1 MASCSDKF
9 KMPIRPLELRR
20 SESPMFKRIRYQ
32 QGCIAR
38 EGRNNGP
45 DVWIFRWRETQP
57 DGERTNR
64 KVVVGTVEEY
74 STRSAAQ
81 KAADSLRIHVN
92 KETPRSL
99 LQPLTCEQ
107 LIAHYVEREL
117 AEDNDKRAYSTK
129 AAYKCYLDNWILPRW
144 RNYLLAEVKSVAV
157 EEWLG
162 NLPMAAGTKA
172 KLRNIMSAIFSHAMR
187 HEWAEKNPISLVR
200 QSAKREV
207 IPSVLD
213 LAEISALLTELQHPY
228 RQMVLLAAATGLR
241 ASELLGLKW
250 RDINFDSL
258 EISLNRGVVHQVIGD
273 LKTEASRKPLP
284 LDPDLAQSLL
294 AWRRMSPFDR
304 EHDWVF
310 ASPALRGKQ
319 PYWPENLLRRHI
331 RPAAKRCGIN
341 TPIGWHTFRHSYAT
355 HLKANG
361 EDVKVVQESLRHANS
376 RITLDTYTQAL
387 TPAKREAQTKVV
399 RMILPKRIQTAEA
412 GGGN

>member
-1 MASCSDKF
+1 
-9 KMPIRPLELRR
+9 
-20 SESPMFKRIRYQ
+20 
-32 QGCIAR
+32 
-38 EGRNNGP
+38 
-45 DVWIFRWRETQP
+45 
-57 DGERTNR
+57 
-64 KVVVGTVEEY
+64 
-74 STRSAAQ
+74 
-81 KAADSLRIHVN
+81 
-92 KETPRSL
+92 
-99 LQPLTCEQ
+99 
-107 LIAHYVEREL
+107 
-117 AEDNDKRAYSTK
+117 
-129 AAYKCYLDNWILPRW
+129 
-144 RNYLLAEVKSVAV
+144 
-157 EEWLG
+157 
-162 NLPMAAGTKA
+162 
-172 KLRNIMSAIFSHAMR
+172 
-187 HEWAEKNPISLVR
+187 
-200 QSAKREV
+200 
-207 IPSVLD
+207 
-213 LAEISALLTELQHPY
+213 
-228 RQMVLLAAATGLR
+228 MVLLAAATGLR

-250 RDINFDSL
+250 QDINFDSL

>member
-1 MASCSDKF
+1 
-9 KMPIRPLELRR
+9 
-20 SESPMFKRIRYQ
+20 MFKRIRYQ

-38 EGRNNGP
+38 ERRNNGP

-57 DGERTNR
+57 DGQRRNR

-74 STRSAAQ
+74 STRSEAQ
-81 KAADSLRIHVN
+81 KATDALRIHVN
-92 KETPRSL
+92 KETPRSI
-99 LQPLTCEQ
+99 LQALNCEQ

-117 AEDNDKRAYSTK
+117 AEDNDNRAYSTK

-144 RNYLLAEVKSVAV
+144 RTYLLDEVKTAAV

-162 NLPMAAGTKA
+162 KLPMAAGTKA
-172 KLRNIMSAIFSHAMR
+172 KLRNIMSAIFNHAMR

-200 QSAKREV
+200 QSAKREA
-207 IPSVLD
+207 IPGVLD
-213 LAEISALLTELQHPY
+213 LTEISALLTELQHPY
-228 RQMVLLAAATGLR
+228 KQMVFLAAVTGLR
-241 ASELLGLKW
+241 VSELLALKW
-250 RDINFDSL
+250 GDINFDSL

-294 AWRRMSPFDR
+294 EWQRVGVFNTQ
-304 EHDWVF
+304 HDWVF
-310 ASPALRGKQ
+310 ASPEMRGKQ
-319 PYWPENLLRRHI
+319 PYWPENILRRHI
-331 RPAAKRCGIN
+331 RPAADRCGIRK
-341 TPIGWHTFRHSYAT
+341 PIGWHTFRQSYAT

-399 RMILPKRIQTAEA
+399 RMILPGRIQTAA
-412 GGGN
+412 VGGGK

>member
-1 MASCSDKF
+1 M
-9 KMPIRPLELRR
+9 
-20 SESPMFKRIRYQ
+20 
-32 QGCIAR
+32 
-38 EGRNNGP
+38 
-45 DVWIFRWRETQP
+45 
-57 DGERTNR
+57 
-64 KVVVGTVEEY
+64 
-74 STRSAAQ
+74 
-81 KAADSLRIHVN
+81 
-92 KETPRSL
+92 
-99 LQPLTCEQ
+99 
-107 LIAHYVEREL
+107 
-117 AEDNDKRAYSTK
+117 AYSTK
-129 AAYKCYLDNWILPRW
+129 AAYKCYLKNWILPRW

-162 NLPMAAGTKA
+162 DLLMTAGTKA

-187 HEWAEKNPISLVR
+187 HEWTEKNPLSLVR

-213 LAEISALLTELQHPY
+213 LAEISALLAELRHPY

-258 EISLNRGVVHQVIGD
+258 EIALNRGVVHQVIGD

-284 LDPDLAQSLL
+284 LDPHLAQSLL
-294 AWRRMSPFDR
+294 AWRRSSPFNQ
-304 EHDWVF
+304 EQDWVF
-310 ASPALRGKQ
+310 ASPEKQGKQ

-341 TPIGWHTFRHSYAT
+341 KAIGWHTFRHSYAT

-387 TPAKREAQTKVV
+387 TPAKREAQTRVV
-399 RMILPKRIQTAEA
+399 NMILPKRIQTAEA
-412 GGGN
+412 GGGK

>member
-1 MASCSDKF
+1 
-9 KMPIRPLELRR
+9 
-20 SESPMFKRIRYQ
+20 MFKRIRYQ

-38 EGRNNGP
+38 ERRNNGP

-57 DGERTNR
+57 DGQRRNR

-74 STRSAAQ
+74 STRSEAQ
-81 KAADSLRIHVN
+81 KATDALRIHVN
-92 KETPRSL
+92 KETPRSI
-99 LQPLTCEQ
+99 LQALNCEQ

-117 AEDNDKRAYSTK
+117 AEDNDNRAYSTK

-144 RNYLLAEVKSVAV
+144 RTYLLDEVKTAAV

-162 NLPMAAGTKA
+162 KLPMAAGTKA
-172 KLRNIMSAIFSHAMR
+172 KLRNIMSAIFNHAMR

-200 QSAKREV
+200 QSAKREA
-207 IPSVLD
+207 IPGVLD
-213 LAEISALLTELQHPY
+213 LTEISALLTELQHPY
-228 RQMVLLAAATGLR
+228 KQMVFLAAVTGLR
-241 ASELLGLKW
+241 VSELLALKW
-250 RDINFDSL
+250 GDINFDSL

-294 AWRRMSPFDR
+294 EWQRVGVFNTQ
-304 EHDWVF
+304 HDWVF
-310 ASPALRGKQ
+310 ASPEMRGKQ
-319 PYWPENLLRRHI
+319 PYWPENILRRHI
-331 RPAAKRCGIN
+331 RPAADRCGIRK
-341 TPIGWHTFRHSYAT
+341 PIGWHTFRHSYAT

-399 RMILPKRIQTAEA
+399 RMILPGRIQTAA
-412 GGGN
+412 VGGGK